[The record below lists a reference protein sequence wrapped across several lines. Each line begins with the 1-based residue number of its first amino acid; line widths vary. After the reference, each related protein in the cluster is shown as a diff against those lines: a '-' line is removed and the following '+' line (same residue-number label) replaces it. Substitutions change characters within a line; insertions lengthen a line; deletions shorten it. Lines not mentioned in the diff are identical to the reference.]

1 MNFEIIDELGQGRY
15 GKVCSVVH
23 KETSRKYALKTFF
36 DSIPIVDILRE
47 IYPYHY
53 LRKTYHENY
62 PNLNIC
68 PIHNIFYYSPDKS
81 WNLLY
86 ELMDYSLHHLIS
98 HADLSTARFTPQ
110 QILSIAYQL
119 IKGVEQLEQVGI
131 VHRDI
136 KPENILVKGT
146 DVKLHDF
153 GMAKVKQFSYNYL
166 FTGNNAIHP
175 TSTYNQPTLD
185 TPQVCTIWYR
195 SPEIFLG
202 LNVDSKSDIWSVG
215 CILYEL
221 LHETPLFMGSTD
233 IEMIQQILQKLPI
246 IDSPTRE
253 LFQRYST
260 MQFITEQQ
268 SPRQVWSNQPFLNLL
283 LSRMLVL
290 HPEQRA
296 SPRELLSLF
305 EGSTYMNL
313 IRPVK
318 PIIAPL
324 RTHLKNFSL
333 NIPDRMIKYNFFP
346 VNVSSVVL
354 KDKLHQRIPKYYDI
368 VLRLIQTTIPVYFR
382 HIIGSKEI
390 RILKF
395 TEYLQVY
402 FHSIEV
408 FLRYMSTLEVIS
420 DTEDYFNYL
429 LSIFYLMSYFYQRQS
444 ISQYPG
450 WMVSYHKNIILNL
463 QMTVGFNNF
472 YYAACRKLDTFM
484 ATVEQSKKR
493 TSYIMFWIFLIRK
506 SIIDPYYSETDLLE
520 TWAII
525 TDPESNNRLKNY
537 LRADRINENKTF
549 YLLFST
555 MLDENIFE
563 HLKLFV

>member
-23 KETSRKYALKTFF
+23 KETGRKYALKTFF

-53 LRKTYHENY
+53 LKKTYHEGY
-62 PNLNIC
+62 QSLNIC
-68 PIHNIFYYSPDKS
+68 PIHNIFYYCPDKS

-98 HADLSTARFTPQ
+98 ASDLSMSRFTYQ

-119 IKGVEQLEQVGI
+119 IKGVYQLEQVGV

-136 KPENILVKGT
+136 KPENILVKGP

-175 TSTYNQPTLD
+175 TSTYSQPTLD

-195 SPEIFLG
+195 SPEILLG

-221 LHETPLFMGSTD
+221 MHESPLFMGSTE
-233 IEMIQQILQKLPI
+233 IEMLQQILQRLSI
-246 IDSPTRE
+246 IDGPTRD

-260 MQFITEQQ
+260 MNFVTEQ
-268 SPRQVWSNQPFLNLL
+268 PNIRQTWSKEPFLNLL
-283 LSRMLVL
+283 LSRMLVV

-296 SPRELLSLF
+296 SPKELLDLF
-305 EGSTYMNL
+305 EGSEYMNL
-313 IRPVK
+313 IRPVR
-318 PIIAPL
+318 PL
-324 RTHLKNFSL
+324 IGPVKTHLKNFSL
-333 NIPDRMIKYNFFP
+333 NIPDRTIKYNFFP
-346 VNVSSVVL
+346 VSTSSVTL
-354 KDKLHQRIPKYYDI
+354 KDKLHTSIPKYYDI
-368 VLRLIQTTIPVYFR
+368 VLRLLQTTIQVYFR
-382 HIIGSKEI
+382 HIIGSPEV
-390 RILKF
+390 RLLKF
-395 TEYLQVY
+395 TEYIQVY

-408 FLRYMSTLEVIS
+408 FLRYMSTETI
-420 DTEDYFNYL
+420 DETKDYYYYL
-429 LSIFYLMSYFYQRQS
+429 YSIFYLMSYFYQRHS
-444 ISQYPG
+444 ISSYPYM
-450 WMVSYHKNIILNL
+450 MVSYHKNIILNL
-463 QMTVGFNNF
+463 KMSVGFNNF
-472 YYAACRKLDTFM
+472 YYAACRKLDSFLV
-484 ATVEQSKKR
+484 AIDQSRKR
-493 TSYIMFWIFLIRK
+493 TCYIMFWIFLIRK
-506 SIIDPYYSETDLLE
+506 SIIDPYYTETDLTD
-520 TWAII
+520 TWDII
-525 TDPESNNRLKNY
+525 SNPESNNRLKNY
-537 LRADRINENKTF
+537 LRADKTNQNRTF

-555 MLDENIFE
+555 MLGENIFD
-563 HLKLFV
+563 HLSLFV